1 MGIKSNGKGN
11 RFQDAPGPGEYETD
25 VQPLH
30 HANTAS
36 IIGTGMRSDLG
47 VGKAHLS
54 PGPGQYLSPEKNAGP
69 AITFGSEKKKTKVRK
84 TYAPGPGSYDLPGT
98 VGNIPKYLM
107 NSKNVAA

>member
-47 VGKAHLS
+47 VGKAYNF
-54 PGPGQYLSPEKNAGP
+54 PGPADYQ
-69 AITFGSEKKKTKVRK
+69 V
-84 TYAPGPGSYDLPGT
+84 GPGGDG
-98 VGNIPKYLM
+98 PKI
-107 NSKNVAA
+107 S